1 VIHILFV
8 PGTFGS
14 TIHYILMQYNTKNK
28 HLKIEG
34 SNNFSKFILPDGSMH
49 TFFKT
54 GHYISKRELDN
65 FFINQSTLNI
75 QITAP
80 VYPMEDATPEEIIEL
95 FEKNCP
101 HDKYIFVYID
111 SLEYGEINLL
121 ARYHKIAKGDCWG
134 SVDSPSIDYVLGI
147 DNIYKKA
154 DITNWNASY
163 THWTQMQPWELREW
177 VSIFYVE
184 SIQEWIDAKQYV
196 KYDWLTVSNRD
207 ILDRTEETFLKII
220 NYSGEFES
228 TASEEF
234 TNFVSYWREKQ
245 QYLIDEYKIINDIVE
260 FTISNIPYTWKTLN
274 LIAEAI
280 IQRKLRSHGY
290 NIKCFD
296 LNVFPT
302 NSQDLFNLLER
313 DDKL

>member
-1 VIHILFV
+1 
-8 PGTFGS
+8 
-14 TIHYILMQYNTKNK
+14 MQYNTKYK

-34 SNNFSKFILPDGSMH
+34 RDNFSNFILPDGSMH
-49 TFFKT
+49 SFDKT
-54 GHYISKRELDN
+54 GHYFLKRELDD
-65 FFINQSTLNI
+65 FFINQSTSTI
-75 QITAP
+75 EITTP
-80 VYPMEDATPEEIIEL
+80 TYPMEDATPDEIIKL

-101 HDKYIFVYID
+101 HDKCIFVYMD

-121 ARYHKIAKGDCWG
+121 ARYHKIVNGNFPG
-134 SVDSPSIDYVLGI
+134 HYPSIEHVVGI
-147 DNIYKKA
+147 A
-154 DITNWNASY
+154 DIHKKEDITEWNTSY
-163 THWTQMQPWELREW
+163 TQWSQMQLWELREW
-177 VSIFYVE
+177 ISIFYLE
-184 SIQEWIDAKQYV
+184 SIQEWLDANQHV
-196 KYDWLTVSNRD
+196 KSDWLTVSTRD

-245 QYLIDEYKIINDIVE
+245 QYLLDEYRIINNIVDSA
-260 FTISNIPYTWKTLN
+260 ISNIPYTWKTLN

-280 IQRKLRSHGY
+280 IQRKLRSRGY

-313 DDKL
+313 DDKI

>member
-1 VIHILFV
+1 MIHILFV

-14 TIHYILMQYNTKNK
+14 TIHYILMQYNTKYK

-34 SNNFSKFILPDGSMH
+34 SDNFSNFILTDGSMH
-49 TFFKT
+49 TFYKT
-54 GHYISKRELDN
+54 GHYIFKRELDN
-65 FFINQSTLNI
+65 FFINQSTSTI
-75 QITAP
+75 EITTP
-80 VYPMEDATPEEIIEL
+80 TYPMEDATPDEIIKL
-95 FEKNCP
+95 FEKNSP
-101 HDKYIFVYID
+101 HDKYIFVYMD

-121 ARYHKIAKGDCWG
+121 ARYYKIANSNFHG
-134 SVDSPSIDYVLGI
+134 SVDYTPIEYVVGI
-147 DNIYKKA
+147 DDIHKKV
-154 DITNWNASY
+154 DMTKWNTSY
-163 THWTQMQPWELREW
+163 THWRQMQLWELREW

-196 KYDWLTVSNRD
+196 KYDWLTVSTRD

-220 NYSGEFES
+220 NYSGKFDS

-234 TNFVSYWREKQ
+234 TNFISYWREKQ
-245 QYLIDEYKIINDIVE
+245 QYLLDEYRIINNIVDS
-260 FTISNIPYTWKTLN
+260 TISNIPYTWKTLN

-290 NIKCFD
+290 DIKCFD

-313 DDKL
+313 NDKI